1 MKVNI
6 GPFKKNKNRK
16 VKVKIHDYDTWNAD
30 ETLIYIANTIRHW

>member
-16 VKVKIHDYDTWNAD
+16 VKVKIHDYDTWNAV
-30 ETLIYIANTIRHW
+30 EYAALI